1 MRMIFPA
8 VGAIVAVIVL
18 PPAATAQQ
26 SDEQRQCFAREG
38 VSPEQ
43 RLAACTAL
51 IDSGGATPQSLVGAL
66 ISRGNIYLRKR
77 DYGGAIHDY
86 DWAIE

>member
-26 SDEQRQCFAREG
+26 FAREG

-43 RLAACTAL
+43 RLAACTAV